1 MKHFQWRQFIIGGTE
16 VQEFSQFAYQLS
28 LRYVEV
34 HVCGA
39 SIIAL
44 RWALSAGSLVSIVI
58 FFRAGEMN
66 YEKLLQ
72 VIVSR
77 TMSFRIW

>member
-1 MKHFQWRQFIIGGTE
+1 ME
-16 VQEFSQFAYQLS
+16 DFSQFAYQLS

-44 RWALSAGSLVSIVI
+44 HWALSAGELQLTTCNITE
-58 FFRAGEMN
+58 FN
-66 YEKLLQ
+66 YQMAE
-72 VIVSR
+72 
-77 TMSFRIW
+77 